1 LIIPPHPFYMC
12 PDGQT
17 SDGLE
22 TWILVENPN
31 PTSAKIGIV
40 YLPQGGGEATPLSPP
55 APG

>member
-1 LIIPPHPFYMC
+1 MC